1 MYGNGTHVF
10 PNCLLKRE
18 GVSTQPLGQ
27 PGSCAAQT
35 QPSFSGLGSSPGPGL
50 GDSQNP
56 TERLSRAG
64 TSPSTPPT
72 TPHFRDHTGAVPGG
86 GLGQR
91 PFIRTT
97 DWSWPP
103 ELICEQPKCFS
114 THHFR
119 GWGPERTARILKAA
133 GSNVQL
139 PSHLQGSASGSGPD
153 VSSFPPCLAQLLPSS
168 GRYLPPHQPC
178 PVVPASSPRRQPL
191 GCSALQ
197 RTGALCPPLP
207 PGEPQHLL
215 GPPRD
220 SVPAR
225 PPQAQ
230 RPLTPC
236 ISLPGREPSVGD
248 TAGSDLLSKHTMD
261 RGDFNCSS
269 IWKLALGLLK
279 SHHEVHWE
287 TGPVAPQEL
296 GRGEH
301 RLSGTP
307 RSESKSFL
315 GKKRG
320 Q

>member
-103 ELICEQPKCFS
+103 ELICEQPEVFLHS
-114 THHFR
+114 
-119 GWGPERTARILKAA
+119 
-133 GSNVQL
+133 S
-139 PSHLQGSASGSGPD
+139 LQGLGTGAYCPHPQGSRVQRSTPFPSPRLCKRLRARCELLPTLPGSAA
-153 VSSFPPCLAQLLPSS
+153 AQL
-168 GRYLPPHQPC
+168 R
-178 PVVPASSPRRQPL
+178 
-191 GCSALQ
+191 
-197 RTGALCPPLP
+197 
-207 PGEPQHLL
+207 
-215 GPPRD
+215 
-220 SVPAR
+220 
-225 PPQAQ
+225 
-230 RPLTPC
+230 
-236 ISLPGREPSVGD
+236 
-248 TAGSDLLSKHTMD
+248 
-261 RGDFNCSS
+261 
-269 IWKLALGLLK
+269 
-279 SHHEVHWE
+279 
-287 TGPVAPQEL
+287 
-296 GRGEH
+296 
-301 RLSGTP
+301 
-307 RSESKSFL
+307 
-315 GKKRG
+315 
-320 Q
+320 